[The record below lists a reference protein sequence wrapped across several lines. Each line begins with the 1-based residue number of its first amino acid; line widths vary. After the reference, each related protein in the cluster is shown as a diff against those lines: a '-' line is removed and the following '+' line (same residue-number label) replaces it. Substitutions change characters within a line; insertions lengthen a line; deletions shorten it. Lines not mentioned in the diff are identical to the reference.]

1 MINVSFSVV
10 TLIQQEELMG
20 WHSSVV
26 KRTRIRVFGVNF
38 SEFLVREKEFT
49 SSKRGVRVIG
59 VLLYVYKRYQDQYPG
74 SPTKDR
80 GVVSQGK
87 LTDSNKQV
95 QLQLNSKLLQILATL
110 NY

>member
-38 SEFLVREKEFT
+38 SDFLNFW
-49 SSKRGVRVIG
+49 SGKRNLLRGVIG
-59 VLLYVYKRYQDQYPG
+59 VLLYVYKRYRDQYPG

-80 GVVSQGK
+80 GVLSQGK

-95 QLQLNSKLLQILATL
+95 QLQRNSKLLQILATL
-110 NY
+110 NN